1 MKDEV
6 NRMGLKIADNL
17 YLSEPLYAD
26 DQLIIAEE
34 CNTTLFICWGLYEKN
49 PEWRL
54 CRNFN
59 KTEYLSN

>member
-34 CNTTLFICWGLYEKN
+34 CNTTLFIC
-49 PEWRL
+49 
-54 CRNFN
+54 
-59 KTEYLSN
+59 